1 MSGLVSPDLTWMW
14 DLAFRVPGLR
24 TQRCGILG
32 FGFGASVP
40 GVGFRVFEFR
50 V

>member
-1 MSGLVSPDLTWMW
+1 MSGLVGPYLTWIW
-14 DLAFRVPGLR
+14 DLGLR
-24 TQRCGILG
+24 IQRCWILG

-40 GVGFRVFEFR
+40 GVGFRSLGFR